1 MWAPQSIEL
10 VCKMERIQRRA
21 SKYIL
26 NLPFH
31 CQQSYKDSL
40 CKNLLLLTYWHEYL
54 DVVFLFK
61 AVTAGQGENNPTV
74 TPPIGAPTRTTR
86 YTSNLD
92 ITLFLIRSCKRTF
105 QRSFFNRTGRI
116 WNALAADL
124 GLSVACSD
132 DPDDPCSFKSL
143 CLSCNTAH
151 NLGLNITCCF

>member
-1 MWAPQSIEL
+1 MWAPRSIEL
-10 VCKMERIQRRA
+10 DCKMERIQCRA
-21 SKYIL
+21 SKYII

-61 AVTAGQGENNPTV
+61 AVTAGQVENNPTV

>member
-1 MWAPQSIEL
+1 MQ
-10 VCKMERIQRRA
+10 
-21 SKYIL
+21 L
-26 NLPFH
+26 NLLP
-31 CQQSYKDSL
+31 
-40 CKNLLLLTYWHEYL
+40 LTYWHEYL

-61 AVTAGQGENNPTV
+61 AVTGQVENNPTV

-132 DPDDPCSFKSL
+132 DPNDPRSFKSL
-143 CLSCNTAH
+143 CLTVT
-151 NLGLNITCCF
+151 LPII